1 MDLGRA
7 GERAQERPTTSKTSA
22 GSTPLRVAF
31 VGLGWWGRALAE
43 ATKRS
48 TDLAV
53 AAGCSKVASETE
65 AFAER
70 FRCPTVHGYERIVHD
85 PSIEAVVLA
94 TPHSLH
100 AGQVE
105 AAARAGKHVF
115 VEKPFTLTNADAR
128 AAVRACD
135 AAGRVLAVGHN
146 RRLLPQLGLIARAL
160 KEGRCGSILHVEANF
175 STPEALGFAQGHW
188 RTSRAEC
195 PGGGMTV
202 LGIHVIDWLHALFGP
217 IKEVSAI
224 FSRRAVATD
233 SDDTAHAQI
242 VFASGLT
249 ATLVTL
255 YAAPYVNIFTVHG
268 SEARL
273 TAAAD
278 CPETDS
284 VRPRLTLTTRDGAT
298 EQIPLPYVDTLRRQ
312 LEAWAACCAGAASRP
327 AVTGTEGAQ
336 NVAVLEAMVVS
347 AAARGRPVGVAYGE
361 TGWCKPALWP

>member
-1 MDLGRA
+1 MDQERW
-7 GERAQERPTTSKTSA
+7 GERAQERPTASKTSA
-22 GSTPLRVAF
+22 GGTPLRAAF

-43 ATKRS
+43 ATERS

-53 AAGCSKVASETE
+53 AAGCSTVASETE

-70 FRCPTVHGYERIVHD
+70 FRCPTMHGYERVLHD
-85 PSIEAVVLA
+85 PSIDAVVLA

-115 VEKPFTLTNADAR
+115 VEKPFTLSNADAR

-160 KEGRCGSILHVEANF
+160 GEGRCGSILHVEANF

-217 IKEVSAI
+217 ITEVSAI

-233 SDDTAHAQI
+233 SDDTAHAQ
-242 VFASGLT
+242 
-249 ATLVTL
+249 
-255 YAAPYVNIFTVHG
+255 
-268 SEARL
+268 
-273 TAAAD
+273 AAD

-298 EQIPLPYVDTLRRQ
+298 EQIPCPTSTP
-312 LEAWAACCAGAASRP
+312 CAGSSKPGRRVAPARRAARPSPGPREPRTSPCSRPWWYRPPPEGGRSAWRMARPDGASRHSGP
-327 AVTGTEGAQ
+327 ERDHSDPRKKRPRGPRRSPPDTG
-336 NVAVLEAMVVS
+336 
-347 AAARGRPVGVAYGE
+347 
-361 TGWCKPALWP
+361 